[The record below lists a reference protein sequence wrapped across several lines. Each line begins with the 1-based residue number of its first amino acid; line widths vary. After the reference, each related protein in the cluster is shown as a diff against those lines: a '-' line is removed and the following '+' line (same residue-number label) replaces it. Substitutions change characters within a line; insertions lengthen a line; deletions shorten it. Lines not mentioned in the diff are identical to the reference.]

1 MLDETIITKAIIES
15 YTKDLI
21 NSLKVDVI
29 IAGAGPAGLTAS
41 KFLAEEGLK
50 TIIFERKLSI
60 GGGMLGGG
68 MMFNKIVVQKGAKRI
83 LDLYNI
89 KTEEYESNYYIADA
103 IEAVGKLAANAID
116 AGVKIFNLISVED
129 VKIDDSYKV
138 IGAVINWSAVEIAK
152 LHVDPMT
159 IESKYVVDATGH
171 DSEVVNVVLRKIP
184 EAKLN
189 TPTGKKI
196 GETLKGCCMSGDS
209 VRNDRR
215 WNRTGLHS
223 RKKHHNPFYQRGSA
237 GNLSPADCRTE
248 YRIDLQQVR
257 GSAAGNLK
265 IPVRGAG
272 HPMRNNGTPDP

>member
-15 YTKDLI
+15 YTKDI
-21 NSLKVDVI
+21 VKNLKVDVI

-41 KFLAEEGLK
+41 RFLAEGGLK

-68 MMFNKIVVQKGAKRI
+68 MMFNKIVVQKEAKRI
-83 LDLYNI
+83 LDLYHI
-89 KTEEYESNYYIADA
+89 KTEEHEPNYYVADA
-103 IEAVGKLAANAID
+103 IEAVGKLVAHAID

-129 VKIDDSYKV
+129 VKIDDKYRV

-159 IESKYVVDATGH
+159 IESKYVIDATGH

-196 GETLKGCCMSGDS
+196 GELPMNAEKGEKVLLDMTKEIYPGLYVAGMTASACSGGPRMGPIFGGMLLSGEKVAHLIIKKLK
-209 VRNDRR
+209 
-215 WNRTGLHS
+215 
-223 RKKHHNPFYQRGSA
+223 
-237 GNLSPADCRTE
+237 E
-248 YRIDLQQVR
+248 
-257 GSAAGNLK
+257 
-265 IPVRGAG
+265 
-272 HPMRNNGTPDP
+272 